1 MISFKQYLLMLA
13 VGPCLLSFVSIL
25 CYDVVLYPRENC
37 ENLSVDP
44 EAVKMLKLP
53 VETQLAACGKRVI
66 GMFIYMPTL
75 CNHVIISF
83 SQMFG
88 SL

>member
-1 MISFKQYLLMLA
+1 MIISFKQYLAMLA
-13 VGPCLLSFVSIL
+13 VGPCLLSLVGVL

-44 EAVKMLKLP
+44 EAVKMLELP

-66 GMFIYMPTL
+66 
-75 CNHVIISF
+75 
-83 SQMFG
+83 
-88 SL
+88 